1 MISSIPFIKSQLE
14 VICFFKLNFN
24 VPNLLKVPLFFNG
37 NEISYVVASWKT
49 FTQDSQYFF
58 LQVNLLISSSLSN
71 DTKINIFYTF
81 NTSSF
86 GHKLNYVN
94 DYSKL
99 RDCKLH
105 FVTSIIQNF
114 AIYDFYSLICS
125 PTLKMDAKMDAMLQQ
140 QYQDGM
146 SMYQLH
152 F

>member
-1 MISSIPFIKSQLE
+1 MWWHLGKPLPKIFNT
-14 VICFFKLNFN
+14 FFCR
-24 VPNLLKVPLFFNG
+24 
-37 NEISYVVASWKT
+37 
-49 FTQDSQYFF
+49 
-58 LQVNLLISSSLSN
+58 ISSSLSN
-71 DTKINIFYTF
+71 DTKINMFYTF

-86 GHKLNYVN
+86 DHTSSYVN

-105 FVTSIIQNF
+105 FVTSIVQNF

-125 PTLKMDAKMDAMLQQ
+125 PTLKMDAKMDAMLQL

-152 F
+152 FESKILHTLLISWKFYHKYKITSIVCSNKNYYYIKRARSRI